1 MEAGDLGDAGN
12 QPSPRGTCWAD
23 NSRQKARHRHAHRGA
38 GRRQDHGLKAGGRQ
52 PVRRCPPSSLRLSLS
67 AGSVRD
73 TYDAIAVAF
82 GLAESQCRATMFRAL
97 RAETSR
103 LVGEAGKL
111 PVLIFDE
118 AHHLGNNVFAEFKML
133 TNHRMD

>member
-1 MEAGDLGDAGN
+1 
-12 QPSPRGTCWAD
+12 
-23 NSRQKARHRHAHRGA
+23 
-38 GRRQDHGLKAGGRQ
+38 
-52 PVRRCPPSSLRLSLS
+52 
-67 AGSVRD
+67 
-73 TYDAIAVAF
+73 
-82 GLAESQCRATMFRAL
+82 MFRAL